1 MTGDFQLATRAEVF
15 KRELYRN
22 PKEPEFG
29 VDLWRSDA
37 PSWRDVLMLK
47 IGNLLISLGT
57 QLKDS
62 ARPQAVL
69 SQEML

>member
-1 MTGDFQLATRAEVF
+1 MTGDFQLAVRAEWF

-22 PKEPEFG
+22 PKEPERG
-29 VDLWRSDA
+29 VDLWRSDD
-37 PSWRDVLMLK
+37 PSWRDILLIR
-47 IGNLLISLGT
+47 IGSLLISLGT

-62 ARPQAVL
+62 ARPRAVL